1 MRQGRFLR
9 ICACPLTP
17 ASNLSLGTNAAVKA
31 APDGYILL
39 PLNIHTVEETLVTN
53 KPSQLKRDFVAVA
66 PISYSGWYWWPIRPC
81 RINQW
86 AS

>member
-1 MRQGRFLR
+1 M
-9 ICACPLTP
+9 
-17 ASNLSLGTNAAVKA
+17 KA
-31 APDGYILL
+31 APDDYILL

-81 RINQW
+81 RLNQ
-86 AS
+86 